1 MPLQV
6 ETDMPVSTH
15 ALPLS
20 NKQAFNLPT
29 TFMHRIQIPHS
40 FPGFR
45 DQFPT
50 YCTFLQITLSMF
62 TKTDIEKYFLAEKQ
76 ESLILIV
83 VGSIALLLAIA
94 FFFFLKTGL
103 YKGAALP
110 LLVIGLIQL
119 AIGIKVYSNSDKNRI
134 KNVYAYDMNPDQ
146 LKNEEL
152 PRIKQVKQ
160 LFVIFNWLD
169 MISILVGMG
178 LMFYYKNNPAQVFWY
193 GLGISLTIQAALML
207 GADSFAEKRARAY
220 AKGME
225 EFLQKQRV

>member
-1 MPLQV
+1 
-6 ETDMPVSTH
+6 
-15 ALPLS
+15 
-20 NKQAFNLPT
+20 
-29 TFMHRIQIPHS
+29 
-40 FPGFR
+40 
-45 DQFPT
+45 
-50 YCTFLQITLSMF
+50 MF

-103 YKGAALP
+103 HKGAAVP
-110 LLVIGLIQL
+110 LLIIGLIQL
-119 AIGIKVYSNSDKNRI
+119 TIGIKVHTNSDKNRI
-134 KNVYAYDMNPDQ
+134 KNVYAYDMNPAQ

-152 PRIKQVKQ
+152 PRMKQVKQ

-169 MISILVGMG
+169 MISILVGMF
-178 LMFYYKNNPAQVFWY
+178 LMFYFKNNAAQIFWY